1 MGILNVTPD
10 SFSDGSQLAVGGTGP
25 FAVDLGKVLSRARAM
40 VDAGAVILDIG
51 GESTRPGAQAVTPE
65 EEISRVVPVIEL
77 LRAELDVCLSVDSS
91 DSRVLDAAIQS
102 GVHFVNDVRALG
114 KDGALDV
121 VARSNVGVCLM
132 HMLGQPRT
140 MQDSYHYDDVVLDVR
155 QFLAERLSRCES
167 AGIARERITIDPG
180 FGFGKSIAHNYQ
192 LLNRLDTL
200 LALDVPVLVGISRKS
215 MIGAV
220 TGRDLDQRLPGSV
233 AAATI
238 ALQRGARIVRSHDV
252 AATVDAIRVHCAL
265 AMSATESLSD
275 ARNEN

>member
-10 SFSDGSQLAVGGTGP
+10 SFSDGSQLAVAGAGT
-25 FAVDLGKVLSRARAM
+25 FAVDLEKVLARARAM

-51 GESTRPGAQAVTPE
+51 GESTRPGARAVTPE
-65 EEISRVVPVIEL
+65 EEIGRVVPVIEC

-91 DSRVLDAAIQS
+91 DCTVLDAAIRS

-114 KDGALDV
+114 KEGALEV
-121 VARSNVGVCLM
+121 VANSNVGVCLM

-140 MQDSYHYDDVVLDVR
+140 MQENFHYDDVVQDVR
-155 QFLAERLSRCES
+155 HFLTERLERCEA
-167 AGIARERITIDPG
+167 AGIERGRITVDPG
-180 FGFGKSIAHNYQ
+180 FGFGKSVAHNYQ
-192 LLNRLDTL
+192 LLDRLDIL
-200 LALDVPVLVGISRKS
+200 SSLDVPVLVGISRKS

-220 TGRDLDQRLPGSV
+220 TGRDIDQRLAGSV

-265 AMSATESLSD
+265 REMS
-275 ARNEN
+275 R